1 MTSLTT
7 PFDDVLGAPT
17 AAAVAY
23 VAMVTSRHRPFEM
36 VASSTRQVI
45 VPSDVVPGGGPEASR

>member
-1 MTSLTT
+1 MTCLTT

-23 VAMVTSRHRPFEM
+23 VAMVTSRHRP
-36 VASSTRQVI
+36 
-45 VPSDVVPGGGPEASR
+45 SRWWRAVLDR